1 MSYIN
6 RIPEDWTEFRM
17 WASESKVKSDAEA
30 WDKLQSVE
38 CMLWLAESMGIKLDT
53 SKLRHFAADCAEDVL
68 SIYEKHRPGDDR
80 PRKAIQATRD
90 YADGK
95 IEKAVR
101 VSSRAAAS
109 SASMNTPNGAAK
121 YAARSASDAARQDED
136 SVIATVWAAFDAAE
150 AVFREVASVSDKDS
164 ADVSRRAAMSEQANR
179 LRRYFPNPFVGKP

>member
-1 MSYIN
+1 MSYTDT
-6 RIPEDWTEFRM
+6 IPEDWTEFRA
-17 WASESKVKSDAEA
+17 WVIEAKVKSDAEA
-30 WDKLQSVE
+30 WDKLQSPE
-38 CMLWLAESMGIKLDT
+38 WMLCLAEERGIELDT
-53 SKLRHFAADCAEDVL
+53 SKLRRFAADCADDVL
-68 SIYEKHRPGDDR
+68 HIYERHHPDDDR

-150 AVFREVASVSDKDS
+150 AVARDVASVSDKDS

-179 LRRYFPNPFVGKP
+179 LRRYFPNPFI